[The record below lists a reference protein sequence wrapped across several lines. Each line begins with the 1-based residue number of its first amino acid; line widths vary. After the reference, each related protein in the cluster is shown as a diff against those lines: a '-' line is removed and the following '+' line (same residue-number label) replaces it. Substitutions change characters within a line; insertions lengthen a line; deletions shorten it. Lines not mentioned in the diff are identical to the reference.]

1 MVNFANPELLY
12 LLIAVAVF
20 ALLYW
25 RMRFLRRR
33 RIARF
38 GDPAVLAGLM
48 PDVSKYLPTVKIVV
62 ALAALTSMCVMLAR
76 PRTKGKVTEE
86 EMSGIEVMIAVDVSN
101 SMLASSTDDP
111 RGIAR
116 LQRAKHVLNSLLG
129 KLDND
134 RVGLIVFAG
143 DAFTQLP
150 LTPDFVS
157 AKLYLNEIS
166 TGMVENQGTDIG
178 AAIQVAMNSFSG
190 MKDVERAIVVIT
202 DAEDQIGD
210 AVSVAKAAHDE
221 GIEVDVIGLG
231 SGKGAQIPLDRSFTN
246 WLKDE
251 NGQVVTT
258 YLNEQLA
265 QEIAAAGGGVYIN
278 GASATALNELA
289 GRLDE
294 IKKTNFGKINYT
306 ANDEQFPVFAWL
318 ALLLVIID
326 CIFSNRKIGFLRKY
340 NFFSRSASVAFLA
353 LTAGLAAQAQAPMAP
368 ALQFPD
374 NSLRPERRFIRE
386 GNEEFRAG
394 HYREAEILYARA
406 LNANPTSEVGLYNQA
421 LTRLH
426 LAGTDAEANK
436 ELKQNA
442 IQTMETLLK
451 AQNPKVAEY
460 AAYNLGNVA
469 YEAQQLQSAL
479 ESYKQALRKNPAN
492 ELAREN
498 YRFVE
503 KQIEKQ
509 QNQNQNQNQE
519 QQEDKQ
525 DQQQQQQEN
534 QEQNQQQQQQ
544 QQNQQQQQQNQQ
556 QQNQQ
561 QQQKEQNIS
570 RSNRDQ
576 ILNAVEKK
584 DAAARARAKG
594 DPAKGGGQRS
604 RGRNW

>member
-231 SGKGAQIPLDRSFTN
+231 SGRGAQIPLDRSFTN

-318 ALLLVIID
+318 ALLLVIAD

-340 NFFSRSASVAFLA
+340 NFFSRGASVALLA
-353 LTAGLAAQAQAPMAP
+353 LTAGLTAQAQAPMAP

-374 NSLRPERRFIRE
+374 NSLRAERKFIRE
-386 GNEEFRAG
+386 GNVQFRAG

-426 LAGTDAEANK
+426 LAGTDAEANQ

-442 IQTMETLLK
+442 IQTMEALLK

-469 YEAQQLQSAL
+469 YEAQQLQAAL

-503 KQIEKQ
+503 KQLENQQ
-509 QNQNQNQNQE
+509 QNQNQNQD
-519 QQEDKQ
+519 QQQDKQ
-525 DQQQQQQEN
+525 DQQQQQQNQN
-534 QEQNQQQQQQ
+534 QEQNQNQQ
-544 QQNQQQQQQNQQ
+544 QQNQQNQQ

-570 RSNRDQ
+570 QSNRDQ

-584 DAAARARAKG
+584 DAAARARAKKS
-594 DPAKGGGQRS
+594 DPSKGGGQRS

>member
-1 MVNFANPELLY
+1 MVNFANPKLLY
-12 LLIAVAVF
+12 LLVAVLVF

-25 RMRFLRRR
+25 RMRYLRRR
-33 RIARF
+33 RIAKY
-38 GDPAVLAGLM
+38 GNPAVLEPLM
-48 PDVSKYLPTVKIVV
+48 PDVSKYLPTFKIIV
-62 ALAALTSMCVMLAR
+62 ALIAIASMVFMLAR
-76 PRTKGKVTEE
+76 PRTRGQVTEE
-86 EMSGIEVMIAVDVSN
+86 EMNGIEVMIAVDVSN

-111 RGIAR
+111 RGVAR

-190 MKDVERAIVVIT
+190 MKDVERAIIVIT

-210 AVSVAKAAHDE
+210 AVSVAHAAHEE

-231 SGKGAQIPLDRSFTN
+231 SGKGAQIPLDRSYTN

-251 NGQVVTT
+251 TGQVVTT

-265 QEIAAAGGGVYIN
+265 QEIASAGGGVYIN

-289 GRLDE
+289 ERLDE
-294 IKKTNFGKINYT
+294 IKKTNFGRVNYT

-318 ALLLVIID
+318 ALLMVIID

-340 NFFSRSASVAFLA
+340 NFFSRGASVVVIAVC
-353 LTAGLAAQAQAPMAP
+353 GLAANAQTLRAP
-368 ALQFPD
+368 LLDYPD
-374 NSLRPERRFIRE
+374 NSLRPERQYIRE
-386 GNEEFRAG
+386 GNEQFKAG
-394 HYREAEILYARA
+394 HYREAEILYTRA

-426 LAGTDAEANK
+426 LSGDNAEQNQ

-442 IQTMETLLK
+442 LQTLQNLVK
-451 AQNPKVAEY
+451 AQNPTVAEY

-469 YEAQQLQSAL
+469 YESEQLQQAL
-479 ESYKQALRKNPAN
+479 ECYKQSLRVNPTN
-492 ELAREN
+492 ERTREN

-503 KQIEKQ
+503 KKIQEQQ
-509 QNQNQNQNQE
+509 QNQDQDQN
-519 QQEDKQ
+519 Q
-525 DQQQQQQEN
+525 DQQQQQQE
-534 QEQNQQQQQQ
+534 QQQNQDQNQDQDQQDKQQDKQEEQQ
-544 QQNQQQQQQNQQ
+544 QQN
-556 QQNQQ
+556 
-561 QQQKEQNIS
+561 IS
-570 RSNRDQ
+570 QSNREQ

-584 DAAARARAKG
+584 DAAARARAKN
-594 DPAKGGGQRS
+594 DPSKGGGQRQ
-604 RGRNW
+604 RGKNW

>member
-1 MVNFANPELLY
+1 MVNFANPQLLW
-12 LLIAVAVF
+12 LLVAVVAF
-20 ALLYW
+20 ALLYV

-33 RIARF
+33 RLSRF
-38 GDPAVLAGLM
+38 GNPEVLASLM
-48 PDVSKYLPTVKIVV
+48 PDVSKYLPAVKIVV
-62 ALAALTSMCVMLAR
+62 ALIAVASMVVMLAR
-76 PRTKGKVTEE
+76 PRTKGKVSEE
-86 EMSGIEVMIAVDVSN
+86 EVSGIEVMIAVDVSN

-111 RGIAR
+111 RGVSR
-116 LQRAKHVLNSLLG
+116 LQRAKHVLNSLIG

-178 AAIQVAMNSFSG
+178 SAIQVAMNSFSG
-190 MKDVERAIVVIT
+190 MQDVERAIVVIT

-210 AVSVAKAAHDE
+210 GISAAKAAHDE

-231 SGKGAQIPLDRSFTN
+231 SGKGAQIPLDRTYTN

-278 GASATALNELA
+278 GASASALNELVE
-289 GRLDE
+289 RLDQ
-294 IKKTNFGKINYT
+294 IKKTNFEKINYT
-306 ANDEQFPVFAWL
+306 ASDEQFPLFAWL
-318 ALLLVIID
+318 ALILIIVD

-340 NFFSRSASVAFLA
+340 NFFSRNGAAVALLVLAGGIAS
-353 LTAGLAAQAQAPMAP
+353 AQAPMAP

-374 NSLRPERRFIRE
+374 NSQRPERKYIRE
-386 GNEEFRAG
+386 GNDEFKRG

-406 LNANPTSEVGLYNQA
+406 LSVNPTSEVGLYNQA
-421 LTRLH
+421 LTRLL
-426 LAGTDAEANK
+426 LAGGQAEANA

-442 IQTMETLLK
+442 VQTMQQLVK

-469 YEAQQLQSAL
+469 YDSQQLQQAL
-479 ESYKQALRKNPAN
+479 QSYKQALRVNPAN
-492 ELAREN
+492 QLAREN
-498 YRFVE
+498 YRYVE
-503 KQIEKQ
+503 KQLQ
-509 QNQNQNQNQE
+509 NQDQNQNQD
-519 QQEDKQ
+519 QQDQQ
-525 DQQQQQQEN
+525 DQQQQQQN
-534 QEQNQQQQQQ
+534 QDQQEQQNQQQQQQ
-544 QQNQQQQQQNQQ
+544 QQNQDQQQQQQQ
-556 QQNQQ
+556 
-561 QQQKEQNIS
+561 EQNIS
-570 RSNRDQ
+570 QSNRDQ

-594 DPAKGGGQRS
+594 DPSKGGGRRQT
-604 RGRNW
+604 GPNW

>member
-1 MVNFANPELLY
+1 MVNFANPKLLY
-12 LLIAVAVF
+12 LLAAVAVF

-38 GDPAVLAGLM
+38 GNPSVLAELM

-62 ALAALTSMCVMLAR
+62 ALVALASMVVMLAR

-111 RGIAR
+111 RGISR

-210 AVSVAKAAHDE
+210 GVSIAKAAHDE

-231 SGKGAQIPLDRSFTN
+231 SGKGAQIPLDRTYTN

-306 ANDEQFPVFAWL
+306 ANDEQFPVFAWI
-318 ALLLVIID
+318 ALLMLIID

-340 NFFSRSASVAFLA
+340 NFFSRGASVVMLM
-353 LTAGLAAQAQAPMAP
+353 LVGGLAASAQAPLAP

-374 NSLRPERRFIRE
+374 NSLRPERKFIRE

-406 LNANPTSEVGLYNQA
+406 LNANPASEVGLYNQA

-426 LAGTDAEANK
+426 LAGADAEANQ

-442 IQTMETLLK
+442 IQAMQALVK

-469 YEAQQLQSAL
+469 YESQQLQAAL

-503 KQIEKQ
+503 KQLENQ
-509 QNQNQNQNQE
+509 DQNQNQD
-519 QQEDKQ
+519 QQDQQ
-525 DQQQQQQEN
+525 DQQQQQQN
-534 QEQNQQQQQQ
+534 QDQQQDQQQQQQ
-544 QQNQQQQQQNQQ
+544 QQQDQQQNKDQQQQQQ
-556 QQNQQ
+556 
-561 QQQKEQNIS
+561 EQNIS
-570 RSNRDQ
+570 QSNRDQ

-584 DAAARARAKG
+584 DAAARARAKS
-594 DPAKGGGQRS
+594 DPSKGGGQRS
-604 RGRNW
+604 RGKNW

>member
-318 ALLLVIID
+318 ALLLVIAD

-340 NFFSRSASVAFLA
+340 NFFSRGASVALLA
-353 LTAGLAAQAQAPMAP
+353 LTAGLTAQAQAPMAP

-374 NSLRPERRFIRE
+374 NSLRAERKFIRE
-386 GNEEFRAG
+386 GNVQFRAG

-426 LAGTDAEANK
+426 LAGTDAEANQ

-442 IQTMETLLK
+442 IQTMEALLK

-469 YEAQQLQSAL
+469 YEAQQLQAAL

-503 KQIEKQ
+503 KQLENQQ
-509 QNQNQNQNQE
+509 QNQNQNQD
-519 QQEDKQ
+519 QQQDKQ
-525 DQQQQQQEN
+525 DQQQQQQNQN
-534 QEQNQQQQQQ
+534 QEQNQNQQ
-544 QQNQQQQQQNQQ
+544 QQNQQNQQ

-570 RSNRDQ
+570 QSNRDQ

-584 DAAARARAKG
+584 DAAARARAKKS
-594 DPAKGGGQRS
+594 DPSKGGGQRS

>member
-12 LLIAVAVF
+12 LLVVVLVF
-20 ALLYW
+20 VLLYW
-25 RMRFLRRR
+25 RMRYLRRR
-33 RIARF
+33 RISKY
-38 GDPAVLAGLM
+38 GNPAVLESLM
-48 PDVSKYLPTVKIVV
+48 PDVSKYLPTFKIVV
-62 ALAALTSMCVMLAR
+62 SLIAIASMVFMLAR
-76 PRTKGKVTEE
+76 PRTRGQVTEE

-111 RGIAR
+111 RGVAR

-129 KLDND
+129 KLDKD
-134 RVGLIVFAG
+134 KVGLIVFAG

-190 MKDVERAIVVIT
+190 MKDVERAIIVIT

-210 AVSVAKAAHDE
+210 AVSVARAAHEE

-231 SGKGAQIPLDRSFTN
+231 SGKGAQIPLDRSYTN
-246 WLKDE
+246 WFKDE

-265 QEIAAAGGGVYIN
+265 QEIASAGGGVYIN

-289 GRLDE
+289 ERLDE
-294 IKKTNFGKINYT
+294 IKKTNFGRINYT

-318 ALLLVIID
+318 ALLMVIID

-340 NFFSRSASVAFLA
+340 NFFSRNASVVVLVVC
-353 LTAGLAAQAQAPMAP
+353 GLAANAQTLRAP
-368 ALQFPD
+368 LLDYPD
-374 NSLRPERRFIRE
+374 NSLRPERQYIRE
-386 GNEEFRAG
+386 GNEQFKAG
-394 HYREAEILYARA
+394 HYREAEILYTRA
-406 LNANPTSEVGLYNQA
+406 LNANPASEVGLYNQA

-426 LAGTDAEANK
+426 LSGDNAEQNQ

-442 IQTMETLLK
+442 LQTLQNLVK
-451 AQNPKVAEY
+451 AQNPTVAEF

-469 YEAQQLQSAL
+469 YESEQLQQAL
-479 ESYKQALRKNPAN
+479 ECYRQSLRVNPTN
-492 ELAREN
+492 EKAREN

-503 KQIEKQ
+503 KKIQEQ
-509 QNQNQNQNQE
+509 QNQNQNQ
-519 QQEDKQ
+519 
-525 DQQQQQQEN
+525 DQQQQE
-534 QEQNQQQQQQ
+534 QQQQEQQ
-544 QQNQQQQQQNQQ
+544 KQQNQQQQQQNQQ
-556 QQNQQ
+556 ERQQDKQEEQQ
-561 QQQKEQNIS
+561 QNIS
-570 RSNRDQ
+570 QSNRDQ

-584 DAAARARAKG
+584 DAAARARSKN
-594 DPAKGGGQRS
+594 DPSKGGGQRQ
-604 RGRNW
+604 RGKNW

>member
-1 MVNFANPELLY
+1 MVNFANPKLLY
-12 LLIAVAVF
+12 LLAAVVVF

-38 GDPAVLAGLM
+38 GNPSILAELM

-62 ALAALTSMCVMLAR
+62 ALIALTSMVVMLAR

-86 EMSGIEVMIAVDVSN
+86 EMNGIEVMIAVDVSN

-111 RGIAR
+111 RGISR
-116 LQRAKHVLNSLLG
+116 LQRAKHVLNSLIG

-178 AAIQVAMNSFSG
+178 SAIQVAMNSFSG

-231 SGKGAQIPLDRSFTN
+231 SGKGAQIPLDKSYTN

-294 IKKTNFGKINYT
+294 IKKTNFGKINYS
-306 ANDEQFPVFAWL
+306 ANDEQFPVFAWI
-318 ALLLVIID
+318 ALLMVIVD

-340 NFFSRSASVAFLA
+340 NFFSRSAAVALFVVGAGFVAQGSGAYGSGPSV
-353 LTAGLAAQAQAPMAP
+353 PR
-368 ALQFPD
+368 QFHA
-374 NSLRPERRFIRE
+374 S
-386 GNEEFRAG
+386 RASV
-394 HYREAEILYARA
+394 H
-406 LNANPTSEVGLYNQA
+406 
-421 LTRLH
+421 TR
-426 LAGTDAEANK
+426 
-436 ELKQNA
+436 
-442 IQTMETLLK
+442 
-451 AQNPKVAEY
+451 
-460 AAYNLGNVA
+460 
-469 YEAQQLQSAL
+469 
-479 ESYKQALRKNPAN
+479 
-492 ELAREN
+492 
-498 YRFVE
+498 
-503 KQIEKQ
+503 
-509 QNQNQNQNQE
+509 
-519 QQEDKQ
+519 
-525 DQQQQQQEN
+525 
-534 QEQNQQQQQQ
+534 
-544 QQNQQQQQQNQQ
+544 
-556 QQNQQ
+556 
-561 QQQKEQNIS
+561 
-570 RSNRDQ
+570 
-576 ILNAVEKK
+576 
-584 DAAARARAKG
+584 
-594 DPAKGGGQRS
+594 GQRAVPS
-604 RGRNW
+604 GPLPRG

>member
-12 LLIAVAVF
+12 LLVVVVIF

-25 RMRFLRRR
+25 RMRYLRRR

-38 GDPAVLAGLM
+38 GNPSVLESLM

-62 ALAALTSMCVMLAR
+62 ALVALASMVFMLAR
-76 PRTKGKVTEE
+76 PRTRGQATEE

-111 RGIAR
+111 RGVAR

-190 MKDVERAIVVIT
+190 MKDVGRAIVVIT

-210 AVSVAKAAHDE
+210 AVSVAQAAHDE

-258 YLNEQLA
+258 YLNEALA
-265 QEIAAAGGGVYIN
+265 QEIAGAGGGIYIN

-289 GRLDE
+289 ERLDE
-294 IKKTNFGKINYT
+294 IKKTNFGRINYT

-318 ALLLVIID
+318 ALLMIITD
-326 CIFSNRKIGFLRKY
+326 CMFSNRKIGFLRKY
-340 NFFSRSASVAFLA
+340 NFFSRGASVAA
-353 LTAGLAAQAQAPMAP
+353 LLLCGLAADAQAPKAP
-368 ALQFPD
+368 LLDYPD
-374 NSLRPERRFIRE
+374 TSMRPERQFIRE
-386 GNEEFRAG
+386 GNKEFKAG

-406 LNANPTSEVGLYNQA
+406 LNANPASEVGMYNQA
-421 LTRLH
+421 LARLH
-426 LAGTDAEANK
+426 LSGDKAEQNQ
-436 ELKQNA
+436 ELRQNA
-442 IQTMETLLK
+442 VQTLESLVK
-451 AQNPKVAEY
+451 AQNPTVAEY

-469 YEAQQLQSAL
+469 FEAEQLQQAL
-479 ESYKQALRKNPAN
+479 ECYKQSLRVNPEN
-492 ELAREN
+492 DMAREN
-498 YRFVE
+498 YRYVE
-503 KQIEKQ
+503 KKIREQQ
-509 QNQNQNQNQE
+509 QNQNQNQ
-519 QQEDKQ
+519 DR
-525 DQQQQQQEN
+525 QQQQE
-534 QEQNQQQQQQ
+534 
-544 QQNQQQQQQNQQ
+544 QQNQQQQQQNQDQQ
-556 QQNQQ
+556 QQNQDKQNEQ

-570 RSNRDQ
+570 KSNRDQ
-576 ILNAVEKK
+576 ILNAVERK
-584 DAAARARAKG
+584 DAAARARAKN
-594 DPAKGGGQRS
+594 DPSKSGGGRY
-604 RGRNW
+604 RGKNW